1 MMFLAILVSTYNHGI
16 GQTVIPVGTEHE
28 CNFIVQAWNNQKRAD
43 LSFVVPDVRFKGYCI
58 NVR

>member
-1 MMFLAILVSTYNHGI
+1 MMFLAILLSTYDHGV
-16 GQTVIPVGTEHE
+16 GQTVIPVGTQYE
-28 CNFIVQAWNNQKRAD
+28 CDRLVQAWNNQKRVD